1 LSMILCDIDHFKKI
15 NDTYGHQ
22 AGDQV
27 LIEFVHSIKKS
38 IRQNVDWVARYG
50 GEEFLIVLP
59 ETCPENARIM
69 AERLRIIISK
79 HKFTFNEKVVHITS
93 SFGVSGFDSVTSTD
107 KISSEAMIN
116 IADNYLYQCKSEGR
130 NMVKAG
136 CVGDSIEDLRL
147 NIEDRRVIRDRGQ
160 LSVISE

>member
-1 LSMILCDIDHFKKI
+1 MILCDIDHFKKI

-69 AERLRIIISK
+69 AERIRIIISK

-93 SFGVSGFDSVTSTD
+93 SFGVSVL
-107 KISSEAMIN
+107 I
-116 IADNYLYQCKSEGR
+116 L
-130 NMVKAG
+130 
-136 CVGDSIEDLRL
+136 
-147 NIEDRRVIRDRGQ
+147 
-160 LSVISE
+160 

>member
-1 LSMILCDIDHFKKI
+1 MILCDIDHFKKI

-27 LIEFVHSIKKS
+27 LIEFVHSINKS

-59 ETCPENARIM
+59 ETGPKNACII

-79 HKFTFNEKVVHITS
+79 HKFIFNEEVVHITS
-93 SFGVSGFDSVTSTD
+93 SFGVSGFDSVTFAD

-116 IADNYLYQCKSEGR
+116 IADNYLYQCKIEGR
-130 NMVKAG
+130 NRVKAG
-136 CVGDSIEDLRL
+136 CIGEY
-147 NIEDRRVIRDRGQ
+147 N
-160 LSVISE
+160 